1 MATTVLCGSLPYPA
15 LAFEDETMKQL
26 EEVALLKGEKIDAM
40 QQNALIT
47 RAEFMAL
54 ANRILGFTNQS
65 DTVSQYKD
73 IVSDAWYYNDVARAL
88 EAKYIFGTSEEKMSP
103 LDNITNQE
111 MYAILTRLATAEEGS
126 TKLSHVPDQMDIT
139 NWAKKGVEQAIIN
152 GYVVADKDHKLNPK
166 KYTSRED
173 AITLLENLKNQN
185 KVFYCPC
192 TYNIKSA
199 NNVTVLS
206 NDVELKDAVIHGDLK
221 LGENVNTVK
230 LDNIKVDGKIVK
242 ENENVDIIGELA
254 WKDGTFEGT
263 ARGENGIL
271 KVRVSVADGKITSID
286 ILEHQENQE
295 SLNKIKKILQQVV
308 KTGTFEGI
316 DISNDKTITSEGFL
330 NAIKDAIA
338 QSSGETNKPGES
350 PEAKQYQTLQDGT
363 YEGIGQGYGG
373 SLRLKIEVKDNK
385 ITNVEVLEHS
395 ETDSYF
401 YSTQNMLKQ
410 IIEKGSI
417 DEVDTVSGATVS
429 SKAILNAIRDAMSQA
444 SGITEEVGES
454 VAAMES
460 NGGGRKR
467 GRKPTEPQGNTY
479 PEGSLIDGAYQGEA
493 TGFGG
498 KIAVTVVVKGGKI
511 AEINVDS
518 HRETLSYYNKA
529 SKILN
534 QIVEKNSTNIDTIS
548 GATVTS
554 KGLLSAVENALS
566 PNKEP
571 LEYAD
576 GTWYGQ

>member
-1 MATTVLCGSLPYPA
+1 MNKNKIKKCSATLLATTVLCGSLPYPA

-47 RAEFMAL
+47 RAGFMAL

-185 KVFYCPC
+185 KVFYYPC

-230 LDNIKVDGKIVK
+230 LDNIKVNGKIVK
-242 ENENVDIIGELA
+242 KNENVDIIGELA

-271 KVRVSVADGKITSID
+271 KVRVSVADGKITNID

-338 QSSGETNKPGES
+338 QSSGETN
-350 PEAKQYQTLQDGT
+350 
-363 YEGIGQGYGG
+363 
-373 SLRLKIEVKDNK
+373 RVKAQRQNNIKHYKMAHMKVSDK
-385 ITNVEVLEHS
+385 VMVVL
-395 ETDSYF
+395 
-401 YSTQNMLKQ
+401 
-410 IIEKGSI
+410 
-417 DEVDTVSGATVS
+417 
-429 SKAILNAIRDAMSQA
+429 
-444 SGITEEVGES
+444 
-454 VAAMES
+454 
-460 NGGGRKR
+460 
-467 GRKPTEPQGNTY
+467 
-479 PEGSLIDGAYQGEA
+479 
-493 TGFGG
+493 
-498 KIAVTVVVKGGKI
+498 
-511 AEINVDS
+511 
-518 HRETLSYYNKA
+518 
-529 SKILN
+529 
-534 QIVEKNSTNIDTIS
+534 
-548 GATVTS
+548 
-554 KGLLSAVENALS
+554 
-566 PNKEP
+566 
-571 LEYAD
+571 YA
-576 GTWYGQ
+576 